1 MAYHRVTWEDGQTA
15 LSAEHMNNIED
26 GIGEALV
33 KAQGNT
39 DMWAYIRDLVYPV
52 GSIYMSATLSTK
64 EAVEDLLGGTW
75 EAWGAGRVPVGVGTA
90 DGKTF
95 AIGETG
101 GQKDA
106 IIPSHNHTATFAGTA
121 LAKHTHTFT
130 GTAVAAHTHTG
141 PSHAHSIS
149 AQSISVSGTGSGTT
163 TSNGGHS
170 HIYERVWTTTF
181 TESGSDTQHTCIS
194 SAGGSWTEANGV
206 HTHDVTVGVG
216 ASGTLAAHN
225 TNNAGTGN
233 TGSAGGHT
241 PSGTNAQVSAGTPA
255 GSVTV
260 ASNGVAVTNK
270 NLQPYITCY
279 MWKRTA

>member
-1 MAYHRVTWEDGQTA
+1 MAYHRVTWEDGQIA

-64 EAVEDLLGGTW
+64 EAVEALLGGTW
-75 EAWGAGRVPVGVGTA
+75 EAWGAGKVPVGVNTS
-90 DGKTF
+90 DTDFSTVEK
-95 AIGETG
+95 TG
-101 GQKDA
+101 GSKDA
-106 IIPSHNHTATFAGTA
+106 IIPSHNHTA
-121 LAKHTHTFT
+121 TFT

-149 AQSISVSGTGSGTT
+149 AQAIGVTGDGSGSTSWNGDHNHAYDRIVTNSFSESGDQTTHTGVNYQTSAATT
-163 TSNGGHS
+163 T
-170 HIYERVWTTTF
+170 
-181 TESGSDTQHTCIS
+181 
-194 SAGGSWTEANGV
+194 GGSHN
-206 HTHDVTVGVG
+206 HTVSVNIT

-241 PSGTNAQVSAGTPA
+241 PAGTV
-255 GSVTV
+255 SV
-260 ASNGVAVTNK
+260 ASSGEAVANK